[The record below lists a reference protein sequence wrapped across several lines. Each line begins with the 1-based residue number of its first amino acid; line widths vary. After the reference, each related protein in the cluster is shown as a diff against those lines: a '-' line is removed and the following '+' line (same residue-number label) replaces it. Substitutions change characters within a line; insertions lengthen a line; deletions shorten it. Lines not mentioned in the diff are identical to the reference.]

1 MTQRDFSIG
10 LSSEGGAISS
20 NQRTMYRRFLVKS
33 GQRMNTLGW
42 NKVELRITNGLR
54 DLYTVE
60 PPAYHR
66 L

>member
-1 MTQRDFSIG
+1 
-10 LSSEGGAISS
+10 
-20 NQRTMYRRFLVKS
+20 MYRRFLVKS
-33 GQRMNTLGW
+33 GQRMSVLGW
-42 NKVELRITNGLR
+42 NKVELADRSGLR